1 MTTPTREQTDVELAR
16 LYNEVEALKRENVK
30 IRTELR
36 EISADSA
43 RWLTLNRATPLRP
56 WLRAVLASV
65 VRRTARQAMAHDA
78 ALPRIPE
85 AH

>member
-16 LYNEVEALKRENVK
+16 LYNEVEALTRENVK
-30 IRTELR
+30 IRAELR

-43 RWLTLNRATPLRP
+43 RWLTLNRATAGEG
-56 WLRAVLASV
+56 WLKAVPASV

-78 ALPRIPE
+78 ALARTPE
-85 AH
+85 AV